1 MRLNITAKFTQL
13 YNKTLNQE
21 ISESKIDVS
30 KLYNVLKVV
39 IGDQEQQSNF
49 ENANIKDRFLQV
61 MGLPEELV
69 AW

>member
-1 MRLNITAKFTQL
+1 MRLNITASSPQL

-61 MGLPEELV
+61 IAFLKS
-69 AW
+69 W